1 MNWGAFLRE
10 EEELFALL
18 QKARALSEEGGGR
31 LLAASACLD
40 ILSVAFKYDRC
51 AELMQVMGDYARS
64 KVKED

>member
-1 MNWGAFLRE
+1 MNWEAMAAE
-10 EEELFALL
+10 EKKLFGLLEE
-18 QKARALSEEGGGR
+18 ARAAAEEGGGR

-51 AELMQVMGDYARS
+51 AELMQVMGDYARR